1 MVSYFKIDYSL
12 KNSKGET
19 PDFID
24 RTAHAY
30 IAAPT
35 ADATVEDLRDK
46 WNSWDV
52 EILKVS
58 DKLEM
63 TDEEYNNN

>member
-1 MVSYFKIDYSL
+1 ML
-12 KNSKGET
+12 
-19 PDFID
+19 
-24 RTAHAY
+24 

-35 ADATVEDLRDK
+35 ADAAVEDLRDK
-46 WNSWDV
+46 WKSWDV

-58 DKLEM
+58 DKFEM

>member
-1 MVSYFKIDYSL
+1 MVNYFKIDYSL
-12 KNSKGET
+12 KNSKGNT
-19 PDFID
+19 PDFAKFP
-24 RTAHAY
+24 THAY

-35 ADATVEDLRDK
+35 ADAAVEDLRDK
-46 WNSWDV
+46 WKSWYV

-58 DKLEM
+58 DKFEM

>member
-19 PDFID
+19 PDFAD
-24 RTAHAY
+24 FPAHAY
-30 IAAPT
+30 VAAPT
-35 ADATVEDLRDK
+35 ADAAVEDLKDK
-46 WNSWDV
+46 WSSWDV

-58 DKLEM
+58 GKLEM
-63 TDEEYNNN
+63 TDEEYNN